1 MRSCRH
7 RSLQYRLLALVFT
20 AGLAA
25 CSSGGDGGGGVT
37 PPPGNPACADAAE
50 SFDSTFAGIEK
61 QIFERRGC
69 TEQAC
74 HGSGLAGGLDLT
86 PGNAYASIYDVRA
99 TASAL
104 SRIEPGDEERSFL
117 WLKLAAA
124 TRPGQYQ
131 VAGSPMPSGLP
142 PLSEQELELLR
153 LWIYAGAPETGVVAG
168 SEELLGACLP
178 EPEPLVIEP
187 LEPPPAGTGFQLT
200 MPEWDLPAGVEFE
213 GCMATYYDVSAQVP
227 AEFRDPS
234 GTMFRFGAT
243 EVRQDPQSHHVFLYY
258 PTGNFEPGG
267 VDVYAPEFGDWTCRG
282 GTAVGAACDP
292 KAPDACTGGGTCA
305 SELTKSLACI
315 GYGPRS
321 AGQTV
326 LIGGAGQPVYRTDYL
341 PGVFAQLPMKGVV
354 YWNSHAFN
362 LTKLDGV
369 MHVKQNYEFT
379 TDQRYT
385 VTGLADFSAIFR
397 PDAPPYT
404 RETYCNDHV
413 LPRGARLFSLSTHTH
428 KRGKRTWVT
437 TADGTMIYENFSYTD
452 PVQGA
457 WNPPLAFDSPDPAQ
471 RTLRYCGTYENG
483 LGAGDAPDP
492 EQVTRLS
499 RVSVTAAGQVG
510 GSCRP
515 VACTAGRVGEGC
527 NGADDDAAC
536 DSSPGA
542 GDGECDACPITGGES
557 TENEMFNLFGLYFIE
572 PSVAAQDAAAGIAT
586 AAQADALA
594 VDARGRSL
602 SVKPVVPAGTGCAMA
617 HPGASH
623 AAHGVVQATDGH
635 AGHAAH

>member
-1 MRSCRH
+1 MRPKPPISRPL
-7 RSLQYRLLALVFT
+7 RALGGLVALTLLT
-20 AGLAA
+20 A
-25 CSSGGDGGGGVT
+25 CSGGGGGGGGEVV
-37 PPPGNPACADAAE
+37 PPPGNPACADAPE
-50 SFDSTFAGIEK
+50 SYDSTFAGIQTK
-61 QIFERRGC
+61 IFERHGC
-69 TEQAC
+69 AQEAC
-74 HGSGLAGGLDLT
+74 HGSARSGGLDLT
-86 PGNAYASIYDVRA
+86 PAAAFDSIYDAPSTV
-99 TASAL
+99 SAL
-104 SRIEPGDEERSFL
+104 ARIEPGDEERSFL

-131 VAGSPMPSGLP
+131 VAGSPMPSGLA
-142 PLSEQELELLR
+142 PLSEDELELMR

-178 EPEPLVIEP
+178 EPEPLEIEP
-187 LEPPPAGTGFQLT
+187 LAPPAPGTGLQLT
-200 MPEWDLPAGVEFE
+200 MPEWLLEAETEFE
-213 GCMATYYDVSAQVP
+213 GCMATYYDVTEQVP

-267 VDVYAPEFGDWTCRG
+267 VDVYAPEFGRWTCRG
-282 GTAVGAACDP
+282 GDAIGAACDP
-292 KAPDACTGGGTCA
+292 KAPDACTGGGICA
-305 SELTKSLACI
+305 SELEKGLGCI

-321 AGQTV
+321 AGNTV

-362 LTKLDGV
+362 LTKVDGV

-379 TDQRYT
+379 TDQRHT

-397 PDAPPYT
+397 PNAPPYT

-413 LPRGARLFSLSTHTH
+413 LPRGARLFNLSTHTH

-437 TADGTMIYENFSYTD
+437 IADGTMIYENFSYTD
-452 PVQGA
+452 PVQGT
-457 WNPPLAFDSPDPAQ
+457 WNPPLAFDSPEPAE

-483 LGAGDAPDP
+483 ITAEGGPDP
-492 EQVTRLS
+492 SQVTRLS

-510 GSCRP
+510 GSCKP
-515 VACTAGRVGEGC
+515 VACTAGRVGEAC
-527 NGADDDAAC
+527 DGADDDATC

-557 TENEMFNLFGLYFIE
+557 TENEMFNLFGLYFVE
-572 PSVAAQDAAAGIAT
+572 PSVAAADAAAGVAT
-586 AAQADALA
+586 AAQAEALQ
-594 VDARGRSL
+594 VDANGRSL
-602 SVKPVVPAGTGCAMA
+602 TSRAVLPAGAGCAMS

-623 AAHGVVQATDGH
+623 AMHGVVQATGGH
-635 AGHAAH
+635 AGH